1 MDDFGSGYSSLNTLK
16 DIYVDVL
23 KIDLKFLRDSDKNTR
38 ALSIMKFVVQMT
50 KELQIETIVEG
61 VETLDQVEFLK
72 QIGVINAQG
81 FYYYRPMPVDSFEA
95 IVNKGQKAVN

>member
-38 ALSIMKFVVQMT
+38 ALSIMKFVIQMT

-61 VETLDQVEFLK
+61 VETHDQVEFLK
-72 QIGVINAQG
+72 NIGVTNAQG
-81 FYYYRPMPVDSFEA
+81 FYYFRPMPVSDFEA
-95 IVNKGQKAVN
+95 IVLKNKTVEN